1 MGPVIQDLW
10 MFLSGDRHY
19 MTARLNDLLEG
30 YTQFREFDSR
40 ELHLIEALRTLRL
53 LHYSAWIAR
62 RWNDPAFGIEWPKMD
77 EYLISDKDQAW
88 PDFE

>member
-1 MGPVIQDLW
+1 VFYLV
-10 MFLSGDRHY
+10 S
-19 MTARLNDLLEG
+19 
-30 YTQFREFDSR
+30 QF
-40 ELHLIEALRTLRL
+40 
-53 LHYSAWIAR
+53 YSPEHEKGA